1 MRAPARHALAAAALA
16 AALLPAWSLGAQE
29 RLVGYRVSTLTPV
42 YETWSFGDGVGQP
55 DQFGN
60 EDVRVTRASQWSLP
74 LGVVVPI
81 GERWTVDVSGAY
93 ASGDVEL
100 AAPDTALG
108 VDGYALSGVSDLKL
122 RATGQILGDGLL
134 LTLGVNAPTGKTSLG
149 GAELAALRVLAAPA
163 LGFQTPALGA
173 GPGGTTGLVLA
184 RQLAGWAWAL
194 GASYEI
200 RGTYAPIAALTA
212 GAPSPDFQPGGAL
225 HLSLGADGLLGQHGM
240 TVNVAADV
248 YGRDRLTVKGADGSE
263 ARADVQLG
271 PTLTAEWQLR
281 VAAPRFSEL
290 TLYVVDRFRT
300 SYEQGDSTVAGSS
313 GNYLDFGVR
322 GVLPATRTLGIV
334 ARLEGR
340 HQTGLDADNTL
351 ATAAMV
357 SGAATLGLAYER
369 GRYALQPFVRAQL
382 GSIETG
388 AETVSA
394 SALAAGVT
402 LGARY

>member
-1 MRAPARHALAAAALA
+1 MRAATRSPVAAVALVAATLLAPA
-16 AALLPAWSLGAQE
+16 LGAQE
-29 RLVGYRVSTLTPV
+29 RLVGYRVSTLTPM
-42 YETWSFGDGVGQP
+42 YEAWSFGDGVGQP

-60 EDVRVTRASQWSLP
+60 EGVRVTRASQFSVP
-74 LGVVVPI
+74 LGVIVPI

-100 AAPDTALG
+100 AAPDDALG
-108 VDGYALSGVSDLKL
+108 VDGYALSGVSDVKL
-122 RATGQILGDGLL
+122 RATGQLFGDGLV
-134 LTLGVNAPTGKTSLG
+134 LTVGVNAPTGKTSLG

-173 GPGGTTGLVLA
+173 GPGGTTGLVFA
-184 RQLAGWAWAL
+184 RQVAGWAWAL

-200 RGTYAPIAALTA
+200 RGTYAPVAALTA

-225 HLSLGADGLLGQHGM
+225 HLSLGTDGLLGQHGM
-240 TVNVAADV
+240 TLNLAADV
-248 YGRDRLTVKGADGSE
+248 YGRDRLTVRGADGSE

-290 TLYVVDRFRT
+290 TLYVVDRYRT

-313 GNYLDFGVR
+313 GNYLDFGARSVI
-322 GVLPATRTLGIV
+322 PATRSLGIV

-351 ATAAMV
+351 ATAAVV

-388 AETVSA
+388 AEKVSA
-394 SALAAGVT
+394 NAFAAGIT
-402 LGARY
+402 LGTRF

>member
-1 MRAPARHALAAAALA
+1 MSAAARCALAAAAAVLQAPALA
-16 AALLPAWSLGAQE
+16 AQE
-29 RLVGYRVSTLTPV
+29 RLVGYRTAVLAPV
-42 YETWSFGDGVGQP
+42 YEAWSFGDGFAQP
-55 DQFGN
+55 DAFGN
-60 EDVRVTRASQWSLP
+60 ADVRVTRASQWSLP
-74 LGVVVPI
+74 LVAVIPI
-81 GERWTVDVSGAY
+81 GERWTVDVSSAY

-100 AAPDTALG
+100 AARDAVLE
-108 VDGYALSGVSDLKL
+108 VDGYALSGVSDVKL
-122 RATGQILGDGLL
+122 RATGQLLGDGLV

-184 RQLAGWAWAL
+184 RQIAGWAWAL

-200 RGTYAPIAALTA
+200 RGTYAPVAALTA
-212 GAPSPDFQPGGAL
+212 GAPSPDFEPGGAL
-225 HLSLGADGLLGQHGM
+225 HLSLGTDGLLGQHGM
-240 TVNVAADV
+240 TLNVAADV

-290 TLYVVDRFRT
+290 TVYVVDRYRT

-313 GNYLDFGVR
+313 GNYLDFGAR
-322 GVLPATRTLGIV
+322 GVIPATRSLGII

-340 HQTGLDADNTL
+340 HQTGLEADNTL

-357 SGAATLGLAYER
+357 TGAATLGLAYER
-369 GRYALQPFVRAQL
+369 GRYALQPFVRAQF
-382 GSIETG
+382 GSVETG
-388 AETVSA
+388 DENVGVN
-394 SALAAGVT
+394 ALAAGIT
-402 LGARY
+402 FGARY